1 MDEMKNV
8 IWGVFEEKRETF
20 CIYQI
25 DDCWFLY
32 IVDGVPEDRAG
43 TAAFFEDNI
52 NDGYSFSG
60 TFEEVM
66 DKFKDICY

>member
-1 MDEMKNV
+1 M
-8 IWGVFEEKRETF
+8 
-20 CIYQI
+20 I
-25 DDCWFLY
+25 DGFLY